1 MATVSA
7 RTRGRGAAEVA
18 TRVEWLRKFN
28 GADLEDLCRA
38 TEEAIVDGNGFGWLK
53 PPPRDTLEA
62 YWRGVLLIPGRHLAV
77 ARFDGTVVG
86 SGQLLQPPANNE
98 AQAFAATLTTFFVA
112 PAARGHGL
120 ARGLLYAIEERAAEL
135 GFEMLEL
142 NVRETQTA
150 AIQLYTSCG
159 YRRWAT
165 KDKYAKVAGKFV
177 AGHYYAK
184 EIGDPDACPHA

>member
-1 MATVSA
+1 MAVGTETV
-7 RTRGRGAAEVA
+7 
-18 TRVEWLRKFN
+18 WLQKFN

-62 YWRGVLLIPGRHLAV
+62 YWRGVLLIPGRDLAV
-77 ARFDGTVVG
+77 ARLDGTIVG
-86 SGQLLQPPANNE
+86 SGQLVQPPANNE

-120 ARGLLYAIEERAAEL
+120 ARSLLRAVEARAAEL

-150 AIQLYTSCG
+150 AIQLYVSCG

-165 KDKYAKVAGKFV
+165 KEKYAKVSGEYV

-184 EIGDPDACPHA
+184 DLAVGAPA